1 MILRRFLR
9 RHYRSLAGAALLSCA
24 SAGCT
29 VALLSHINRLASQ
42 GVHGPSLS
50 PLLVGA
56 GWLLALLATSACSQ
70 LLLAWLGGNL
80 VAQLRMELSK
90 RFIELEYEKLAE
102 RKHTVFGSLIDD
114 VANIAPLALVAP
126 LLAYNVLLAVLYAG
140 YLATV
145 SLPLLGMLGAFLV
158 VTFAVSLTLARVMR
172 GRLDEL
178 RRANDK
184 VFEYF
189 RFISDGKKEMTL
201 NAARA
206 AHFTDAQMTP
216 AIVRARGLMVHA
228 YAGLGLNE
236 AWSMA
241 VLYGAIFLIVY
252 LGYALLGLTQDTVI
266 HFVIGAVFLGGP
278 VGFIVSAGRQVA
290 VGTASLRHL
299 ERMGLDTADETP
311 ETSSAAGPHA
321 RDDWSQIRMQ
331 DVCYS
336 YPGHADAKPTIGPV
350 DLAIARGEMVFIV
363 GGNGSGKSTLL
374 LLLSS
379 LIAPQQGA
387 ISIDGM
393 PVDADPRWYRGR
405 FTGVFGDFFLFPH
418 VLDAEGRPLSDARIG
433 QLLEVLDLGEQ
444 VQTHEG
450 ELSRLALSTGQRKR
464 LALLQ
469 CYAEDRDIFFFDE
482 WAADQDIHFRDYFYR
497 SLLPALKAA
506 GKTVIAIS
514 HDDRYFHM
522 ADRVLTLEAGLVVS
536 DVRQASQGESLAP
549 SKEIDAVARG
559 FSSVTSE

>member
-1 MILRRFLR
+1 MILGRFLR
-9 RHYRSLAGAALLSCA
+9 KHYPMLAGAALLSCA

-29 VALLSHINRLASQ
+29 VALLSHINRLASEGVRGQ
-42 GVHGPSLS
+42 GMH

-56 GWLLALLATSACSQ
+56 GWLLALLATSALSQ
-70 LLLAWLGGNL
+70 LLLARLGGGL
-80 VAQLRMELSK
+80 VAQLRMELSR

-126 LLAYNVLLAVLYAG
+126 LLAYNLLLAVLYAG

-145 SLPLLGMLGAFLV
+145 SMPLLGMLCAFLGT
-158 VTFAVSLTLARVMR
+158 TFAVSLALARILR
-172 GRLDEL
+172 GKLDEL
-178 RRANDK
+178 RRANEK

-206 AHFTDAQMTP
+206 EHFTHALMTP
-216 AIVRARGLMVHA
+216 AILRARGLMVRS

-241 VLYGAIFLIVY
+241 VLYGSIFLIVY
-252 LGYALLGLTQDTVI
+252 VGYAWLGLTQDTIV

-299 ERMGLDTADETP
+299 ERMGLDAGAEEP
-311 ETSSAAGPHA
+311 RAVPAAGPGVSP
-321 RDDWSQIRMQ
+321 DWRQIRMQ
-331 DVCYS
+331 DVHYR
-336 YPGHADAKPTIGPV
+336 YPGSAASAPTIGPI
-350 DLAIARGEMVFIV
+350 DLSFDRGEMVFIV

-379 LIAPQQGA
+379 LLAPQEGRIA
-387 ISIDGM
+387 IDGM
-393 PVDADPRWYRGR
+393 PVERDLRGYRER

-418 VLDAEGRPLSDARIG
+418 VLDAAGRPLSDARIA
-433 QLLEVLDLGEQ
+433 QLLDVLDLGEQ
-444 VQTHEG
+444 VRTQEG

-497 SLLPALKAA
+497 TLLPALKAA

-514 HDDRYFHM
+514 HDDRYFSM
-522 ADRVLTLEAGLVVS
+522 ADRVIALEAGRVVS
-536 DVRQASQGESLAP
+536 DTRQAP
-549 SKEIDAVARG
+549 AVALARSG
-559 FSSVTSE
+559 AG

>member
-1 MILRRFLR
+1 MILQRFLR
-9 RHYRSLAGAALLSCA
+9 RHYGALIGAALLSCA

-42 GVHGPSLS
+42 GLRGEAAH
-50 PLLVGA
+50 PLLVGLL
-56 GWLLALLATSACSQ
+56 WLVALLATNALSQ
-70 LLLAWLGGNL
+70 VLLARLGGNL
-80 VAQLRMELSK
+80 VAQLRTELSR
-90 RFIELEYEKLAE
+90 RFIELEYEKLAD

-126 LLAYNVLLAVLYAG
+126 LLAYNALLAVLYAC

-145 SLPLLGMLGAFLV
+145 SPVLLAILGAFLAT
-158 VTFAVSLTLARVMR
+158 TFAASLLLARVMR
-172 GRLDEL
+172 GQLDEL
-178 RRANDK
+178 RRANEK

-201 NAARA
+201 NGARA
-206 AHFTDAQMTP
+206 EHFTRELMDP
-216 AIVRARGLMVHA
+216 AIVRARRLMVRAH
-228 YAGLGLNE
+228 AGLGLNE

-241 VLYGAIFLIVY
+241 VLYGSIFLIVY
-252 LGYALLGLTQDTVI
+252 LGYAVLGLSQDTII

-278 VGFIVSAGRQVA
+278 VGFLVSAGRQVA
-290 VGTASLRHL
+290 VGAASLRHL
-299 ERMGLDTADETP
+299 ERMGLDTAGAAEEGRATLAQQSTP
-311 ETSSAAGPHA
+311 LRWHGVRLEG
-321 RDDWSQIRMQ
+321 
-331 DVCYS
+331 VCYS
-336 YPGHADAKPTIGPV
+336 YPGRDAAKPTVGPI

-379 LIAPQQGA
+379 LLTPGKGVLR
-387 ISIDGM
+387 IDGA
-393 PVDADPRWYRGR
+393 PIEADLRAYRDR

-418 VLDAEGRPLSDARIG
+418 VLDAAGTPLSDERIG
-433 QLLEVLDLGEQ
+433 QLLDVLDLDAQ
-444 VQTHEG
+444 VEAHEG

-497 SLLPALKAA
+497 SLLPALKAG

-522 ADRVLTLEAGLVVS
+522 ADRVITLEAGLVVS
-536 DVRQASQGESLAP
+536 DVRQGPSLCPSGETVPL
-549 SKEIDAVARG
+549 G
-559 FSSVTSE
+559 G

>member
-1 MILRRFLR
+1 MILRRFLY
-9 RHYRSLAGAALLSCA
+9 RHYRALAGAALLSCA

-42 GVHGPSLS
+42 GVLGQSLR
-50 PLLVGA
+50 PLLVGV
-56 GWLLALLATSACSQ
+56 GWLLALLATSACAQ
-70 LLLAWLGGNL
+70 LMLARLGGNL

-102 RKHTVFGSLIDD
+102 RRHTVFGSLIDD

-145 SLPLLGMLGAFLV
+145 SLPLLGMLAVFLGA
-158 VTFAVSLTLARVMR
+158 TFAVSLALARAMR
-172 GRLDEL
+172 GKLDEL
-178 RRANDK
+178 RRANEK

-206 AHFTDAQMTP
+206 AHFTGELMTP
-216 AIVRARGLMVHA
+216 AILRARGLMVRA
-228 YAGLGLNE
+228 YTGLGLNE

-241 VLYGAIFLIVY
+241 VMYGAIFLIVY
-252 LGYALLGLTQDTVI
+252 LGYALLGLTQDTIV

-299 ERMGLDTADETP
+299 ERMGLDTATERP
-311 ETSSAAGPHA
+311 ESAPRAAGAHA
-321 RDDWSQIRMQ
+321 QEGWSQIRLEG
-331 DVCYS
+331 VCYS
-336 YPGHADAKPTIGPV
+336 YPGSTGAKPTIGPI
-350 DLAIARGEMVFIV
+350 DLTVARGEMLFIV

-379 LIAPQQGA
+379 LVAPHEGRMA
-387 ISIDGM
+387 IDGT
-393 PVDADPRWYRGR
+393 PVDADLRWYRER

-418 VLDAEGRPLSDARIG
+418 VLDAEGQPLSDARIG
-433 QLLEVLDLGEQ
+433 QLLDVLDLGEQ

-497 SLLPALKAA
+497 SLLPALKAN

-514 HDDRYFHM
+514 HDDRYFSM
-522 ADRVLTLEAGLVVS
+522 ADRVITLEAGAVVS
-536 DVRQASQGESLAP
+536 DVRQVSQGASGLSSAGKVVP
-549 SKEIDAVARG
+549 REIP
-559 FSSVTSE
+559 SVTSG

>member
-9 RHYRSLAGAALLSCA
+9 QHRRPLAGAAILSCS

-42 GVHGPSLS
+42 GVGGASLH
-50 PLLVGA
+50 PLLA
-56 GWLLALLATSACSQ
+56 GLCWLLALLAASALSQ
-70 LLLAWLGGNL
+70 LLLARLGASL
-80 VAQLRMELSK
+80 VAQLRMELSQ

-102 RKHTVFGSLIDD
+102 RRHTVFGSLIDD

-126 LLAYNVLLAVLYAG
+126 LLAYNLLLAVLYTG

-145 SLPLLGMLGAFLV
+145 SLPLLGMFGAFLAGA
-158 VTFAVSLTLARVMR
+158 FAVSFALARVMR
-172 GRLDEL
+172 GKLDEL
-178 RRANDK
+178 RQANDK

-206 AHFTDAQMTP
+206 AHFTGEQMTP
-216 AIVRARGLMVHA
+216 AILRARGLMVHA

-236 AWSMA
+236 SWSMA
-241 VLYGAIFLIVY
+241 VMYGSIFLIVY
-252 LGYALLGLTQDTVI
+252 LGYALLGLSQDTIV

-290 VGTASLRHL
+290 VGSASLRHL
-299 ERMGLDTADETP
+299 ERMGLDADGEP
-311 ETSSAAGPHA
+311 VAAVSSTGWKVPG
-321 RDDWSQIRMQ
+321 DWRQIRMQ
-331 DVCYS
+331 GVAYR
-336 YPGHADAKPTIGPV
+336 YPGSTGAKPTVGPI
-350 DLAIARGEMVFIV
+350 DLALARGEMVFIV

-379 LIAPQQGA
+379 LLAPREGR
-387 ISIDGM
+387 ITMDGM
-393 PVDADPRWYRGR
+393 PVDADLRGYRER

-418 VLDAEGRPLSDARIG
+418 VLDAEGRPLSDARIA
-433 QLLEVLDLGEQ
+433 QLLDVLDLGEQ

-497 SLLPALKAA
+497 TLLPALKAA
-506 GKTVIAIS
+506 GKTIVAIS

-522 ADRVLTLEAGLVVS
+522 ADRVIALEAGRVVS
-536 DVRQASQGESLAP
+536 DVRQSADAAVEAS
-549 SKEIDAVARG
+549 V
-559 FSSVTSE
+559 

>member
-1 MILRRFLR
+1 MILQRFLR
-9 RHYRSLAGAALLSCA
+9 QQARPLVAAALLSCA
-24 SAGCT
+24 SAACT

-42 GVHGPSLS
+42 GLHGSMAH
-50 PLLVGA
+50 PLLMGIL
-56 GWLLALLATSACSQ
+56 WLVALLVTNALSQ
-70 LLLAWLGGNL
+70 IVLARLGGNL
-80 VAQLRMELSK
+80 VAQLRTELSK
-90 RFIELEYEKLAE
+90 RFIELEYEKLAD
-102 RKHTVFGSLIDD
+102 RKHAVFGSLIDD
-114 VANIAPLALVAP
+114 VAHIAPLALVAP
-126 LLAYNVLLAVLYAG
+126 LLAYNLLLAVLYAG

-145 SLPLLGMLGAFLV
+145 SLTLLGILGVFLAASF
-158 VTFAVSLTLARVMR
+158 TASLLLARVMR
-172 GRLDEL
+172 GKLDEL
-178 RRANDK
+178 RRANEK

-206 AHFTDAQMTP
+206 AHFTRELMDP
-216 AIVRARGLMVHA
+216 AILRAHRLMVRAH
-228 YAGLGLNE
+228 AGLGLNE

-252 LGYALLGLTQDTVI
+252 LGYAALGLSQDTII

-278 VGFIVSAGRQVA
+278 VGFLVSGGRQVA
-290 VGTASLRHL
+290 VGAASLRHL
-299 ERMGLDTADETP
+299 ERVGLDPAGVVEAVP
-311 ETSSAAGPHA
+311 VRESARRSLEAW
-321 RDDWSQIRMQ
+321 RTIRLE

-336 YPGHADAKPTIGPV
+336 YPGSTGAKPTLGPV
-350 DLAIARGEMVFIV
+350 DLAFDRGEMVFIV

-379 LIAPQQGA
+379 LLAPNEG
-387 ISIDGM
+387 SVRIDGV
-393 PVDADPRWYRGR
+393 PVGKDLRAYRDR

-418 VLDAEGRPLSDARIG
+418 VLDAAGEPLSDGRIA
-433 QLLEVLDLGEQ
+433 QLLDVLDLDAQ
-444 VQTHEG
+444 VESREG

-464 LALLQ
+464 VALLQ

-482 WAADQDIHFRDYFYR
+482 WAADQDVHFRDYFYR

-522 ADRVLTLEAGLVVS
+522 ADRVITLAAGLVVS
-536 DVRQASQGESLAP
+536 DVRAANAIP
-549 SKEIDAVARG
+549 A
-559 FSSVTSE
+559 

>member
-1 MILRRFLR
+1 MILKRFLR
-9 RHYRSLAGAALLSCA
+9 THYRSLAGAALLSCA

-29 VALLSHINRLASQ
+29 VALLSHINRLASE
-42 GVHGPSLS
+42 GVHGPAWR

-56 GWLLALLATSACSQ
+56 CWLLALLAASALSQ
-70 LLLAWLGGNL
+70 LVLARLGGSL
-80 VAQLRMELSK
+80 VAQLRMDLAA
-90 RFIELEYEKLAE
+90 RFIGLEYEKLAE

-126 LLAYNVLLAVLYAG
+126 LLAYNGLLAVLYAG

-145 SLPLLGMLGAFLV
+145 SLPLLGMLCIFLGT
-158 VTFAVSLTLARVMR
+158 TFAVSAVLARIMR
-172 GRLDEL
+172 GKLDEL
-178 RRANDK
+178 RRANEK

-206 AHFTDAQMTP
+206 VHFTEALMTP
-216 AIVRARGLMVHA
+216 AILRARGLMVRA
-228 YAGLGLNE
+228 YTGLGLNE

-241 VLYGAIFLIVY
+241 VMYGSIFLIVY
-252 LGYALLGLTQDTVI
+252 LGYASLGLTQDTIV

-290 VGTASLRHL
+290 VGAASLRHL
-299 ERMGLDTADETP
+299 ERMGLDAAEAEAAAPSVRSVP
-311 ETSSAAGPHA
+311 EAW
-321 RDDWSQIRMQ
+321 RQIRMRG
-331 DVCYS
+331 VCYS
-336 YPGHADAKPTIGPV
+336 YPGSEGPGPTIGPI
-350 DLAIARGEMVFIV
+350 DLAVDRGEMVFIV

-379 LIAPQQGA
+379 LIAPHAGSIA
-387 ISIDGM
+387 IDGM
-393 PVDADPRWYRGR
+393 PVGDDLQGYRER

-418 VLDAEGRPLSDARIG
+418 VLDAEGRPLSDARVE
-433 QLLEVLDLGEQ
+433 QLLAVLGLEEQ
-444 VQTHEG
+444 VHAHEG

-482 WAADQDIHFRDYFYR
+482 WAADQDVHFRDYFYR
-497 SLLPALKAA
+497 TLLPALKAR

-514 HDDRYFHM
+514 HDDRYFSM
-522 ADRVLTLEAGLVVS
+522 ADRVIALEAGRVASDTRQGPPVVLP
-536 DVRQASQGESLAP
+536 RRE
-549 SKEIDAVARG
+549 AV
-559 FSSVTSE
+559 